1 MNALSKFAKILLLVF
16 ACLHLLFAVGF
27 AIKTPYRQAGYLF
40 SQKDPKTGF
49 FAKAPDIGAPDERQH
64 ANYVRT
70 LLKDHQLP
78 VFQPGSP
85 NFGDEYQS
93 HQPPL
98 YYVSAA
104 LAATVTGQTDVESQ
118 SFGKVLRVFNALV
131 GASGIVGIFFAAFWS
146 SKREDVAI
154 LAAGFAA
161 VLPMNCAL
169 SGAISN
175 DPLLITLVAW
185 SFAFCA
191 KAYLEEEGSNAKKSL
206 MIAAVFTGLACAT
219 KSSGLVAMIGFVV
232 TAFLMRQR
240 IPIKNMAPA
249 LGVAILIA
257 LPIWTR
263 NQILYGDPLAQRAFK
278 EAFTG
283 SAQKSN
289 IVSEIE
295 LSGAPGSPE
304 VNYWIN
310 WFGYWVARSFI
321 GTFGYMDIWLNSSS
335 RAARST
341 DPNTL
346 YKFLIAFI
354 AIAKLSF
361 LVGLRRSWKDTPKPV
376 LIGLLMAIV
385 TFMLLVGFNLTYFQ
399 AQGRYLMPALG
410 PLSLMFA
417 IGWLSLFRSKLIP
430 VLLTVLVLFGGT
442 TIYSLA
448 RLEPEFSDRI
458 SGTVSPR

>member
-16 ACLHLLFAVGF
+16 ACLHLVFAVGF
-27 AIKTPYRQAGYLF
+27 ATKTPYRQAGYLF

-78 VFQPGSP
+78 VFQPSSH
-85 NFGDEYQS
+85 NFGDEYQG

-98 YYVSAA
+98 YYVCAA
-104 LAATVTGQTDVESQ
+104 LAATVTGQTDVETQ
-118 SFGKVLRVFNALV
+118 SFGNVLRLFNALI
-131 GASGIVGIFFAAFWS
+131 GASGIVGIFFAALWT

-154 LAAGFAA
+154 LSASFAS

-175 DPLLITLVAW
+175 DPLLISLVAW
-185 SFAFCA
+185 SYAFSA
-191 KAYLEEEGSNAKKSL
+191 KASQTEKDADAKKGL
-206 MIAAVFTGLACAT
+206 LIAAVFTGLACVT
-219 KSSGLVAMIGFVV
+219 KSSGLVAMIGFAI
-232 TAFLMRQR
+232 TAFSMRQR
-240 IPIKNMAPA
+240 IPTKQLAPA
-249 LGVAILIA
+249 LGLAILIA
-257 LPIWTR
+257 LPIWIR
-263 NQILYGDPLAQRAFK
+263 NQILYGDPLAQKAFK

-289 IVSEIE
+289 IVAEIE
-295 LSGAPGSPE
+295 MGGAPGSPE

-346 YKFLIAFI
+346 YKLLIAFI
-354 AIAKLSF
+354 AFAKLSF
-361 LVGLRRSWKDTPKPV
+361 LIGLRRNWKDTPKPV
-376 LIGLLMAIV
+376 FVGLIVAII
-385 TFMLLVGFNLTYFQ
+385 TFMLLVGFNMTYFQ
-399 AQGRYLMPALG
+399 AQGRYLMPALA

-417 IGWLSLFRSKLIP
+417 IGWLTLFRSKLIP
-430 VLLTVLVLFGGT
+430 VLLTVVVVFGGT
-442 TIYSLA
+442 TIYSIS

-458 SGTVSPR
+458 SGIVSPH